1 MQVQTC
7 FTLLQSRRE
16 SSSAPLKDQAAE
28 QVNASSGQ
36 HGRESPL
43 ADGGKT
49 SAHQQAASDA
59 PEAAQHSSSS
69 QQGDPQ
75 EGLAPRNAASTSQ
88 SGAPGADG
96 SAAGSPQQAAEPA
109 QDSSGPPA
117 LKDSHEEEQQP
128 APLTPEEAAE
138 KATAESMRT
147 ARLATLAEQADIR
160 QTPVHRMAV
169 HHAGVPV
176 LARGLVVWLSAE
188 WVWLPSCSACVML
201 KQHGDSEADHTCGAG
216 RHQATQGCCGH
227 TQG

>member
-1 MQVQTC
+1 MPAPVQVQTC

-16 SSSAPLKDQAAE
+16 SASAPSKDQAAE

-36 HGRESPL
+36 HGRESPM

-49 SAHQQAASDA
+49 SAHQRAANDA
-59 PEAAQHSSSS
+59 LQVAQHSSSS

-75 EGLAPRNAASTSQ
+75 EGLPPETAASTSQ

-96 SAAGSPQQAAEPA
+96 SAAGSPQQAAKPA

-117 LKDSHEEEQQP
+117 LKGSHEEEQQP

-160 QTPVHRMAV
+160 QAPVYRTAG
-169 HHAGVPV
+169 HHAVVPV
-176 LARGLVVWLSAE
+176 LASGLVVWLSTAVCLAAIVQCMSHAQTA
-188 WVWLPSCSACVML
+188 WRQRGRPHLRSG
-201 KQHGDSEADHTCGAG
+201 QIAG
-216 RHQATQGCCGH
+216 NSGVL
-227 TQG
+227 